1 MIISE
6 GDSKQEGLLSINNKN
21 WGLATQQS
29 LDPCICTVGLS
40 SVMVNLKISLVD
52 TLFNLVSPGSRCKR
66 RVLTF
71 PVTRPKV
78 SEGLSVRDGSSMAI
92 STHLTIWEVRA
103 FSSVLQ

>member
-21 WGLATQQS
+21 WGLATRQS
-29 LDPCICTVGLS
+29 LDPCICTVGLF
-40 SVMVNLKISLVD
+40 VRDGQLEDKYG

-71 PVTRPKV
+71 PVTRPK
-78 SEGLSVRDGSSMAI
+78 GLSVRDGSSMAI
-92 STHLTIWEVRA
+92 STSLNYLGSPCFLIRVTVV
-103 FSSVLQ
+103 S